1 MEAGKN
7 THKIRTQAQAQQN
20 IYPDCK
26 ARRLRTRQLDR
37 NKNGCLF
44 SA

>member
-1 MEAGKN
+1 MEAGKK
-7 THKIRTQAQAQQN
+7 THKIRTQK

-37 NKNGCLF
+37 NKNKNGCLF